1 MKGGRAVA
9 CICVLLALFVIPLLG
24 FAAEGPQ
31 EKKAWQGVDEAVVG
45 RVAREHGREPVSS
58 LLFRGDLPVLMFLL
72 AGAAGGFI
80 AGYYWRKLL
89 EGRKQ

>member
-1 MKGGRAVA
+1 MQQHV
-9 CICVLLALFVIPLLG
+9 ICVLLALFVMPFPG

-31 EKKAWQGVDEAVVG
+31 ETKAWQGVDDAVVG
-45 RVAREHGREPVSS
+45 RIAREHGREPVSS
-58 LLFRGDLPVLMFLL
+58 LFFKGDLPILMFLL
-72 AGAAGGFI
+72 AGAAGGFV